1 MPFASELMP
10 RAATACLGLSPA
22 RGGGRRKGYPS
33 PPIHEDLKG
42 QNQGEFRV
50 HVPGGTGTSA
60 VGFSGRAGTQVK
72 KEAGEGR
79 KRGGWAWGGL
89 SLPGSPH
96 DGPRD
101 RSINASRVG
110 VTSEH
115 CRVPEVLKGTTQYP
129 GSSLEGNPP
138 HLPGEKGRSRLP
150 ALP

>member
-10 RAATACLGLSPA
+10 RAATACLGLSPVL
-22 RGGGRRKGYPS
+22 GGGRRKGH
-33 PPIHEDLKG
+33 PPIREDLRR

-50 HVPGGTGTSA
+50 RVPGGARTSA

-79 KRGGWAWGGL
+79 KRGGWVWGGL
-89 SLPGSPH
+89 SLLGSPQ
-96 DGPRD
+96 DGPCD

-115 CRVPEVLKGTTQYP
+115 CRVPEVLKGTSQYP

-138 HLPGEKGRSRLP
+138 HLLGEKGRSRIT